1 MKIAD
6 LLEYV
11 MLFVSVKILS
21 NCECSN
27 MSMKNMKQED
37 NINFRRFQEW
47 LNIGPDDVLNLQI
60 KREINP
66 ELYLNPKNKYQH
78 KARIRP

>member
-1 MKIAD
+1 
-6 LLEYV
+6 
-11 MLFVSVKILS
+11 
-21 NCECSN
+21 

-37 NINFRRFQEW
+37 NIKFRRFQGW
-47 LNIGPDDVLNLQI
+47 LNIGPDEVLNSQI

-66 ELYLNPKNKYQH
+66 EFYLNPNNNYQH